1 MKIKKFKYPMIK
13 WAKDLFPL
21 CRSLTGEGTQKTL
34 RYFLNINPEFKILKF
49 KSNTKVFD
57 WVIPLEWN
65 IKDAFIQ
72 HESGKRFCE
81 FKKSNLHV
89 VGYSMP
95 IDKIIKKN
103 EMLKNIYTQKDQP
116 DSIPYVTSYYE
127 KRWGFCMSEKTKK
140 KLPSGKYRV
149 KINSSF
155 KKGNLEIA
163 EAVLKGKSKK
173 EIFFSSYVCHP
184 SMVNNELSGPV
195 LLNAILKYIKSNYK
209 KTKFSYRFVLLPETI
224 GPIAYISKKL
234 NLLKKNIICG
244 FNLTMVGDER
254 AYSFVPSRKGNTL
267 SDEALKAS
275 LIGLKKVKY
284 YSFLDRA
291 SDERQYCS
299 PKVDL
304 PLTAFSRSRDY
315 PEYHTNKDN
324 FKVVTQKGLEESFN
338 VFKNIIDS
346 FETNLYPKTNFYCEP
361 NLGKRK
367 LYPTISQKGNYT
379 NIKNRMDL
387 IAFSD
392 GKTNIF
398 KISNILNVPIHKI
411 LSELKLLTSKKI
423 IS

>member
-34 RYFLNINPEFKILKF
+34 RYFSNINPEFKILKF
-49 KSNTKVFD
+49 KSNSKVFD

-95 IDKIIKKN
+95 IDKIISKN

-163 EAVLKGKSKK
+163 EAILKGKSKK

-304 PLTAFSRSRDY
+304 PLTAFSRSREY
-315 PEYHTNKDN
+315 PEYHTNKDD

-387 IAFSD
+387 IALSD

>member
-34 RYFLNINPEFKILKF
+34 SYFSNINPEFKILKF
-49 KSNTKVFD
+49 KSNSKVFD

-95 IDKIIKKN
+95 IDKIISKN

-163 EAVLKGKSKK
+163 EAILKGKSKK

-304 PLTAFSRSRDY
+304 PLTAFSRSREY
-315 PEYHTNKDN
+315 PEYHTNKDD

-387 IAFSD
+387 IALSD

>member
-34 RYFLNINPEFKILKF
+34 SYFSNINPEFKILKF
-49 KSNTKVFD
+49 KSNSKVFD

-95 IDKIIKKN
+95 IDKIISKN

-163 EAVLKGKSKK
+163 EAILKGKSKK

-284 YSFLDRA
+284 YA
-291 SDERQYCS
+291 QYRI
-299 PKVDL
+299 PRINRINKV
-304 PLTAFSRSRDY
+304 
-315 PEYHTNKDN
+315 EKDFAYRN
-324 FKVVTQKGLEESFN
+324 N
-338 VFKNIIDS
+338 
-346 FETNLYPKTNFYCEP
+346 
-361 NLGKRK
+361 
-367 LYPTISQKGNYT
+367 
-379 NIKNRMDL
+379 
-387 IAFSD
+387 
-392 GKTNIF
+392 
-398 KISNILNVPIHKI
+398 
-411 LSELKLLTSKKI
+411 
-423 IS
+423 